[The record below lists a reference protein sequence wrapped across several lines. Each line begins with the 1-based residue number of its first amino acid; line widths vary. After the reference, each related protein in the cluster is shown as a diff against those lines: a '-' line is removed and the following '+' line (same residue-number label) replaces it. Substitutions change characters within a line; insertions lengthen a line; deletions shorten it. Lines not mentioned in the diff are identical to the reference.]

1 MNIVKLSALKP
12 GETGIISAL
21 NTDEGLF
28 HRLAA
33 LGFRIGKQVNV
44 IRGARFAGPLQVR
57 IGTTDVM
64 LRRTEAH
71 KIDIQPLSHR

>member
-1 MNIVKLSALKP
+1 MNTVKLSALKP
-12 GETGIISAL
+12 GEAGIISAL
-21 NTDEGLF
+21 NTEEDLF

-64 LRRTEAH
+64 LRINEAR
-71 KIDIQPLSHR
+71 KIDIKPLS